1 MICDDT
7 PPMYHV
13 PTQSPNHPPI
23 GRVIITNHKSSGDTP
38 THDLFDILLFDMY
51 KPMYPPNH

>member
-13 PTQSPNHPPI
+13 PTQSPINPTT
-23 GRVIITNHKSSGDTP
+23 GRGIITNHKCSGDTP
-38 THDLFDILLFDMY
+38 HPQFI
-51 KPMYPPNH
+51 